1 MHLPP
6 HHMRASHD
14 ARSAPANVV
23 FDTTPPIPLPSPGD
37 LDFDLSPL
45 SPWMDAYKPDTS
57 QQSRRSKRTASPP
70 EDERAKVAR
79 QRPSPIPRMPSTPNS
94 TKRARRGTKS
104 ASSTPLLRSSR
115 TGGHKNSASVDIPGD
130 TPSPVD
136 LSMPPPGPPI
146 SQSEIN
152 ASSSSVNGPSSS
164 AGAAGHMHNIT
175 PVTPASIM
183 NLGGL
188 NMNSGL
194 APPTNAAK
202 SDGRGTSVGRGKDA
216 SHSVPTKKGS
226 GVALVSPSLKPIRPG
241 NFCFTTPSLCALII
255 SRSSWKYVCL

>member
-6 HHMRASHD
+6 HHMPASHD
-14 ARSAPANVV
+14 ARSAPANIV
-23 FDTTPPIPLPSPGD
+23 FDTTPPMPLPSPGD

-45 SPWMDAYKPDTS
+45 SPWMDAYKPDAS

-79 QRPSPIPRMPSTPNS
+79 QRPSPTPRVPSTPNS

-115 TGGHKNSASVDIPGD
+115 AGGQKNGSADVPGD

-136 LSMPPPGPPI
+136 LSMPPPGRPV
-146 SQSEIN
+146 SQPEIN
-152 ASSSSVNGPSSS
+152 ASSSSVNVPVANSMTAS
-164 AGAAGHMHNIT
+164 AHNIT

-188 NMNSGL
+188 GMNSGL
-194 APPTNAAK
+194 APPTK
-202 SDGRGTSVGRGKDA
+202 CDSRGKSVGRGKDA
-216 SHSVPTKKGS
+216 SHSGPTTKKGS
-226 GVALVSPSLKPIRPG
+226 GVSLVSPNLKPILPG
-241 NFCFTTPSLCALII
+241 NLSFTTPSSSALIF
-255 SRSSWKYVCL
+255 SV